1 MGIARTLSRA
11 LDVGPLRTFLAVAE
25 RLSFSEAGR
34 DLHLTQSAV
43 SRQIRALE
51 DEIGTPLFTRG
62 TRHVALTASGQAL
75 RSAAQVAVARID
87 EAVLRLRTAHTRRH
101 VSVTTFASFASLW
114 LLPRLPEFQAAH
126 PDIDIRIS
134 ATDALVPLDD
144 PEIDLALRCCRA
156 ADAPPQAERL
166 FGEMYTPVV
175 SPRLA
180 EQAAAGAAARLQDPV
195 DLAQHALL
203 EEDDRRPIGEFASWR
218 RWLQQQD
225 LATLEP
231 RRWTYLNYTYQ
242 QVQAALAGQGVALA
256 RLPLVAQALQRG
268 ELIEPF
274 GTDRRLQGPFAYWLV
289 PMPEARNRADLRAF
303 AQWLRAQAADTRAAI
318 GEQD

>member
-1 MGIARTLSRA
+1 MSRNLSRP
-11 LDVGPLRTFLAVAE
+11 LDIGPLRTFLTVAE

-51 DEIGTPLFTRG
+51 DEVGTPLFTRG
-62 TRHVALTASGQAL
+62 TRHVALTASGAAL
-75 RSAAQVAVARID
+75 RLAAQASVARID
-87 EAVLRLRTAHTRRH
+87 EAVQRLRSAHTRRH

-114 LLPRLPEFQAAH
+114 LLPRLPAFQAAH

-134 ATDALVPLDD
+134 ATDALLSLDD
-144 PEIDLALRCCRA
+144 PEIDVALRCCRA

-166 FGEMYTPVV
+166 FGEAYTPVI

-180 EQAAAGAAARLQDPV
+180 EQAAAGAVPRLQEPA
-195 DLAQHALL
+195 DLAAHALL
-203 EEDDRRPIGEFASWR
+203 EDDDRRPIGEFASWR
-218 RWLQQQD
+218 RWLQQQG

-242 QVQAALAGQGVALA
+242 QVQAALAGQGIALA

-268 ELIEPF
+268 ELVEPF
-274 GTDRRLQGPFAYWLV
+274 GTHRRLEGPFAYWLV
-289 PMPEARNRADLRAF
+289 HMPQARSRPDLRAF
-303 AQWLRAQAADTRAAI
+303 AQWLREQAADTRAAI